1 MKERSDEGMKGGMKR
16 EQTNV
21 MGEKG
26 AKNEGGNVMSEG
38 RMRELQGCTGALGPY
53 LFGAWR

>member
-26 AKNEGGNVMSEG
+26 AKNEGATRLYGSF
-38 RMRELQGCTGALGPY
+38 GALFIWG
-53 LFGAWR
+53 LAIAA